1 MGEAIGECLSL
12 IGVDGL
18 PPLPSLGELLTVTP
32 FALSALDA
40 PTSAPPSAPPRSP
53 PRPAPCALA
62 SALCRLWRALP
73 RAVLTRHVLSLEP
86 FLGAASAQRLVLP
99 CLEAALLPPPAADP
113 AAAAAL
119 PAFTTAAPLPAAIL
133 PAAAPDVLM
142 LPVAAEASG
151 AAATEGG
158 EPTQRDGGL
167 ARGGLARESREG
179 WRGRAAGRAGGLRR
193 SREAESGEARPS
205 PSPRPGSAAALASP
219 RGHGGAKRQRR
230 AEHPWPEEDASALPS
245 GGQPTSHDG
254 ASVVRRRLVEISDA
268 VWLPDAARA
277 IPAPA
282 RPGADADADAADAV
296 GGGSAGREGGAVAA
310 FRRLS
315 GVALVLLRASS
326 SAEAEAARSAV
337 LRRVGEASGL
347 VGGGRGKRKCAES
360 AARLL

>member
-1 MGEAIGECLSL
+1 MLHM
-12 IGVDGL
+12 
-18 PPLPSLGELLTVTP
+18 
-32 FALSALDA
+32 
-40 PTSAPPSAPPRSP
+40 
-53 PRPAPCALA
+53 
-62 SALCRLWRALP
+62 ALP
-73 RAVLTRHVLSLEP
+73 RLQKRRHRRSLSCRSCGPTPSSTACASAPCQADTQLACGNIPGTSLPLPAAVL
-86 FLGAASAQRLVLP
+86 
-99 CLEAALLPPPAADP
+99 P
-113 AAAAAL
+113 AAAAV
-119 PAFTTAAPLPAAIL
+119 
-133 PAAAPDVLM
+133 VLM

-282 RPGADADADAADAV
+282 RPGADADADADAADAV